1 MATRQTETRR
11 TDTRRADTTSSYVI
25 CNCSANNIKLNLPI
39 LTLPSG
45 KHVACVSCFADIDKC
60 PHAPVADVL
69 NAGLP
74 Y

>member
-1 MATRQTETRR
+1 LATRQTNTRR
-11 TDTRRADTTSSYVI
+11 TDTTTSYVV

-45 KHVACVSCFADIDKC
+45 KHVACVSCFADIEKC
-60 PHAPVADVL
+60 PPALVADVP